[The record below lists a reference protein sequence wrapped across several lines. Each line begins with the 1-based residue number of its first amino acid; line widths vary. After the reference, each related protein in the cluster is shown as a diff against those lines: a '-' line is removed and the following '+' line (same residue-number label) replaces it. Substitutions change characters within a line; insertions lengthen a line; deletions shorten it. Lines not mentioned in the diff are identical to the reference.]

1 MRRTVAAV
9 LFLALVLAPAF
20 SSPETEKVELNIGT
34 ASVGGAYYAVGGGM
48 ANVVTQYAPNI
59 TMVPVVFVAFTSIP
73 YSLGGHPGEQ
83 TARATTSAVHM
94 S

>member
-1 MRRTVAAV
+1 MDEVLKGFALQWFRVAA
-9 LFLALVLAPAF
+9 
-20 SSPETEKVELNIGT
+20 
-34 ASVGGAYYAVGGGM
+34 
-48 ANVVTQYAPNI
+48 I